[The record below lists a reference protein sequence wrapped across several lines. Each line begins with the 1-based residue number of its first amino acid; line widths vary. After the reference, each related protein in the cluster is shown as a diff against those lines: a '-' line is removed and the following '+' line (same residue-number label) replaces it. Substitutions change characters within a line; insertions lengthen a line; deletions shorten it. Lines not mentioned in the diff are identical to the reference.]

1 VRLSDFHYDLP
12 EELIAQ
18 QPLPCRDASRMMVVR
33 RNPATIEHRCVRD
46 LPDLLAGNETV
57 VVNNSR
63 VIPARMWARKESGG
77 EVELLVVRLH
87 ADRFE
92 AMTRC
97 SKPLRAGQPLTLE
110 RTGKQVVVASIPEP
124 GRALLACGSAP
135 LPIIQEEGSIP
146 LPPYIRRDRGWDE
159 HFDRE
164 RYQTVY
170 ARPEGSVAAP
180 TAGLHFTPELLEHV
194 RARGC
199 TLATLTLHVGPGTF
213 QPVRTENVEEHRM
226 EEERFSVSEATAAAV
241 NRSKAEGR
249 PVLAVGTTSVRCLES
264 AGSSGRLVP
273 GEGATSLFIRP
284 GHEFRM
290 VDRMLTNFHLPG
302 STLILL
308 VAALAGRDFIL
319 DAYREAVREKYR
331 FYSYGDCML
340 IL

>member
-1 VRLSDFHYDLP
+1 MLLSDFHYDLP

-18 QPLPCRDASRMMVVR
+18 QPLSRRDASRMMVLHR
-33 RNPATIEHRCVRD
+33 TTQGIEHRNVAE
-46 LPDLLAGNETV
+46 LPDLLSGNETL
-57 VVNNSR
+57 VVNDSR
-63 VIPARMWARKESGG
+63 VIPARMWARKPSGG
-77 EVELLVVRLH
+77 AVELLVVRLLP
-87 ADRFE
+87 DRFE
-92 AMTRC
+92 AMTRA
-97 SKPLRAGQPLTLE
+97 SKPP
-110 RTGKQVVVASIPEP
+110 RTGQSLRLARTGQTVVIEAIPEP
-124 GRALLACGSAP
+124 GRAILSCDGPP
-135 LPIIQEEGSIP
+135 LPLIQEEGSIP

-159 HFDRE
+159 QADRE

-180 TAGLHFTPELLEHV
+180 TAGLHFTPELLDRI

-199 TLATLTLHVGPGTF
+199 RVAPLTLHVGPGTF

-226 EEERFSVSEATAAAV
+226 EEERFSVTEGTAAEV
-241 NRSKAEGR
+241 NRAKEDGR

-264 AGSSGRLVP
+264 AGASGRLVP

-284 GHEFRM
+284 GHEFQV

-308 VAALAGRDFIL
+308 VAALAGKDLVLR
-319 DAYREAVREKYR
+319 AYAEAVRERYR

-340 IL
+340 IV

>member
-1 VRLSDFHYDLP
+1 MRLSDFHYDLP

-33 RNPATIEHRCVRD
+33 RDLAVIEHRSIAD
-46 LPDLLAGNETV
+46 LPDLLEGNETV
-57 VVNNSR
+57 VVNDSR

-77 EVELLVVRLH
+77 AVELLVVRLH

-97 SKPLRAGQPLTLE
+97 SKPLRTGQTLTLE
-110 RTGKQVVVASIPEP
+110 RTGKTVIVAAIPEP
-124 GRALLACGSAP
+124 GRALLACSGAP
-135 LPIIQEEGSIP
+135 LPLIQEEGSIP

-159 HFDRE
+159 QFDRE

-170 ARPEGSVAAP
+170 ARLEGSVAAP
-180 TAGLHFTPELLEHV
+180 TAGLHFTPELMQKV
-194 RARGC
+194 TSRGC
-199 TLATLTLHVGPGTF
+199 RFAPLTLHVGPGTF

-226 EEERFSVSEATAAAV
+226 EEERFTVAESTATEV
-241 NRSKAEGR
+241 NRARSEGR
-249 PVLAVGTTSVRCLES
+249 PVLAIGTTSVRCLES
-264 AGSSGRLVP
+264 AGASGRLLA

-308 VAALAGRDFIL
+308 VAALAGKDLIL
-319 DAYREAVREKYR
+319 RAYAEAVRERYR

-340 IL
+340 IV